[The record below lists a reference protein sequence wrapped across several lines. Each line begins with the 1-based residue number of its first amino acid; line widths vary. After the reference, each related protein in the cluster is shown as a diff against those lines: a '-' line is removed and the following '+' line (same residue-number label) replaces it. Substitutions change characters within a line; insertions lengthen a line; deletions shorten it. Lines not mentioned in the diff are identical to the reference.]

1 MKAQKLKSEQ
11 KNEEN
16 IIRKMKKAINTD
28 PVDLKCIKQEFW
40 ELKTK
45 KAEWKKNQTHKKLVE
60 PTYRFISSE
69 L

>member
-1 MKAQKLKSEQ
+1 
-11 KNEEN
+11 
-16 IIRKMKKAINTD
+16 MKKAINTD